1 MQLDTVTL
9 NIIHNTLTNIASEM
23 ALVMLKTSYSTI
35 FNEGLDFCTVLLD
48 RNGDLI
54 AEKNYA
60 PAMMGAVPHT
70 VKWAIDEKGLD
81 ALFPGDV
88 LIHNDCYRGGCHLPE
103 HMMMRPLFVG
113 DELFGFAGNI
123 GHVAEIGGKAPGSFS
138 SDATDIYQEGLR
150 LPPTKIMSRGEHV
163 EDVWRIILSNHRT
176 PRNTWGDFHAMIGSL
191 ETAER
196 RMRELSQRYD
206 LATLAA
212 ATAQL
217 HDYSERRMRAE
228 IAELPD
234 GEFFAEMW
242 VEDDGVTPD
251 PFHIQVTVT
260 VEGDRIMADFTG
272 TDPQVRGPMNCT
284 VVVAAAAIYNV
295 VFSMVDPHSRI
306 PRNSGCY
313 RPIDFIA
320 PPGSVVNV
328 VHPGPCVGGNTDL
341 QPKLID
347 LLIRAL
353 GQAQPDRTA
362 AASGGSS
369 SNFLFGGNHP
379 RTGDYYTNYHF
390 DGQGSGATVSK
401 DGNDGEITR
410 HSNCRNT
417 PVEVFE
423 ERYPFRTLEY
433 RLAPDSGGAGTH
445 RGGMGTTRT
454 LEVIA
459 DEITLSCLFDRA
471 KIPAWGMDGGHDG
484 GKSLLLIQRA
494 GSEGYLDFTQ
504 AFGTVSPTKFTNV
517 QLQRG
522 DLVRYATPGGG
533 GWGDPLL
540 RDPEA
545 VLEDV
550 ASGWLSVD
558 AAQDEYGVIVTRD
571 ENGQYALDIAA
582 TESTRAASLAQQ
594 PVDVS
599 SPPAR
604 PPVTAD
610 PDRIIPPHTPGRWE
624 PIVRAWHD
632 SSLTQCDLCGRLIP
646 RQGWRVDAEGRQ
658 LLFCNDA
665 CESRYWS
672 YWYPRYGGTK
682 IAATA
687 ADSAGRTKV

>member
-1 MQLDTVTL
+1 MTRLDTVTL
-9 NIIHNTLTNIASEM
+9 NIIHNALTNIASEM

-70 VKWAIDEKGLD
+70 VKWAIDEKGLG
-81 ALFPGDV
+81 ALNPGDV

-103 HMMMRPLFVG
+103 HMMMRPLFV
-113 DELFGFAGNI
+113 DDLLFGFAGNI

-150 LPPTKIMSRGEHV
+150 LPPTKIMNRGEHV
-163 EDVWRIILSNHRT
+163 EDVWRIILTNHRT

-206 LATLAA
+206 LETLSA

-234 GEFFAEMW
+234 GEYFADMW
-242 VEDDGVTPD
+242 VEDDGVLPD

-260 VEGDRIMADFTG
+260 VDGDRIMADFTG
-272 TDPQVRGPMNCT
+272 TDPQVRGPMNGT
-284 VVVAAAAIYNV
+284 VVVVAAAVYNV

-320 PPGSVVNV
+320 PAGSVVNV

-353 GQAQPDRTA
+353 GQARPDRSA
-362 AASGGSS
+362 AAAGGSS
-369 SNFLFGGNHP
+369 SNFLFGGTHP

-390 DGQGSGATVSK
+390 DGQGTGATMSK

-423 ERYPFRTLEY
+423 QRYPFRTLDY
-433 RLAPDSGGAGTH
+433 GLASGSGGAGEH

-471 KIPAWGMDGGHDG
+471 KIPAWGMDGGNDG
-484 GKSLLLIQRA
+484 AKSTLLIQRV
-494 GSEGYLDFTQ
+494 GSDRFVDFSE

-517 QLQRG
+517 RLQRG
-522 DLVRYATPGGG
+522 DLVRYSTPGGG

-540 RDPEA
+540 RDPESVA
-545 VLEDV
+545 DDV
-550 ASGWLSVD
+550 ASGWLSAQ
-558 AAQDEYGVIVTRD
+558 AAAETYGVIVTVDAPGR
-571 ENGQYALDIAA
+571 ATLDAQA
-582 TESTRAASLAQQ
+582 TAERRERLTSGRPES
-594 PVDVS
+594 
-599 SPPAR
+599 PAMTHPA
-604 PPVTAD
+604 PPVRAD
-610 PDRIIPPHTPGRWE
+610 AARSLPPHAPGRWVE
-624 PIVRAWHD
+624 IVRAWHD

-646 RQGWRVDAEGRQ
+646 RQGWRVECEGEY
-658 LLFCNDA
+658 LTFCDDA
-665 CESRYWS
+665 CEDRYWT
-672 YWYPRYGGTK
+672 YWYPRYG
-682 IAATA
+682 AATVPA
-687 ADSAGRTKV
+687 

>member
-1 MQLDTVTL
+1 MTALDTVTL
-9 NIIHNTLTNIASEM
+9 NIVHNALTNIASEM

-81 ALFPGDV
+81 DFHPGDV

-113 DELFGFAGNI
+113 DDLLGFAGNI

-138 SDATDIYQEGLR
+138 ADATDIYQEGLR
-150 LPPTKIMSRGEHV
+150 LPPTKIMNRGEHV
-163 EDVWRIILSNHRT
+163 EDVWRIILTNHRT

-196 RMRELSQRYD
+196 RIRELSQRFD
-206 LATLAA
+206 WETLSA

-234 GEFFAEMW
+234 GEYFADMW
-242 VEDDGVTPD
+242 VEDDGVLPD

-260 VEGDRIMADFTG
+260 IDGDRILADFTG
-272 TDPQVRGPMNCT
+272 TDPQVRGPMNAT
-284 VVVAAAAIYNV
+284 VVVVAAAVYNV
-295 VFSMVDPHSRI
+295 VFSLVDPLSLI

-320 PPGSVVNV
+320 PAGSVVNV
-328 VHPGPCVGGNTDL
+328 LHPGPCVGGNTDL

-353 GQAQPDRTA
+353 APARPQRA
-362 AASGGSS
+362 AAATGGSS
-369 SNFLFGGNHP
+369 SNFLFGGTHP

-390 DGQGSGATVSK
+390 DGSGTGATRSK
-401 DGNDGEITR
+401 DGNNAEIGR

-423 ERYPFRTLEY
+423 ERYPFRTLDY
-433 RLAPDSGGAGTH
+433 GLAPDTGGPGTY
-445 RGGMGTTRT
+445 RGGLGATRT
-454 LEVIA
+454 MEVIA
-459 DEITLSCLFDRA
+459 DEITLSCLFDRV
-471 KIPAWGMDGGHDG
+471 KIPAWGMDGGHSG
-484 GKSLLLIQRA
+484 GKSELLIERA
-494 GSEGYLDFTQ
+494 GETGFVDFSQ
-504 AFGTVSPTKFTNV
+504 AFGTISPTKFTNV
-517 QLQRG
+517 RLQRG
-522 DLVRYATPGGG
+522 DLVRYVTPGGG

-550 ASGWLSVD
+550 ASGWVRPET
-558 AAQDEYGVIVTRD
+558 AAEVYGVIVTRD
-571 ENGQYALDIAA
+571 DRGVFALDFTA
-582 TESTRAASLAQQ
+582 TDAQRARLRS
-594 PVDVS
+594 
-599 SPPAR
+599 AR
-604 PPVTAD
+604 PDEATAD
-610 PDRIIPPHTPGRWE
+610 TAEVTQPAKVDRAVPPHSPGRWVE
-624 PIVRAWHD
+624 IVRAWHD

-646 RQGWRVDAEGRQ
+646 RRGWQVESEGHH
-658 LLFCNDA
+658 LMFCNDG
-665 CESRYWS
+665 CEGLYWS
-672 YWYPRYGGTK
+672 YWYPRYGGDDGVMTSP
-682 IAATA
+682 
-687 ADSAGRTKV
+687 DR

>member
-1 MQLDTVTL
+1 MNRLDTVTL
-9 NIIHNTLTNIASEM
+9 NIIHNALTNIASEM

-81 ALFPGDV
+81 DLHPGDV

-103 HMMMRPLFVG
+103 HMMMRPLFV
-113 DELFGFAGNI
+113 DDVLFGFAGNI

-150 LPPTKIMSRGEHV
+150 LPPTKIMNRGEHV

-206 LATLAA
+206 LETLSA

-217 HDYSERRMRAE
+217 HDYSERRMRSE

-234 GEFFAEMW
+234 GEYFADMW
-242 VEDDGVTPD
+242 VEDDGVLPD

-260 VEGDRIMADFTG
+260 IEGDRIMADFTG
-272 TDPQVRGPMNCT
+272 TDPQVRGPMNGT
-284 VVVAAAAIYNV
+284 VVVVAAAVYNV
-295 VFSMVDPHSRI
+295 VFSMVDPLSLI

-320 PPGSVVNV
+320 PAGTVVNV

-347 LLIRAL
+347 MLIKAL
-353 GQAQPDRTA
+353 GQARPERSA
-362 AASGGSS
+362 AAAGGSS
-369 SNFLFGGNHP
+369 SNFLFGGVHP

-390 DGQGSGATVSK
+390 DGQGTGATLSK

-423 ERYPFRTLEY
+423 ERYPFRTLNY
-433 RLAPDSGGAGTH
+433 GLAPDSGGPGAH
-445 RGGMGTTRT
+445 RGGMATTRT

-471 KIPAWGMDGGHDG
+471 KIPAWGMEGGHDG
-484 GKSLLLIQRA
+484 AKSELLIQRA
-494 GSEGYLDFTQ
+494 ETTGFVDFSR

-517 QLQRG
+517 RLQRG
-522 DLVRYATPGGG
+522 DLVRYVTPGGG
-533 GWGDPLL
+533 GWGDPLR
-540 RDPEA
+540 RDPED
-545 VLEDV
+545 VLDDV
-550 ASGWLSVD
+550 AGGWISLKS
-558 AAQDEYGVIVTRD
+558 AADDYGVIVIMGPHGTMTID
-571 ENGQYALDIAA
+571 TGA
-582 TESTRAASLAQQ
+582 TERRRSELGAMR
-594 PVDVS
+594 PVHIDS
-599 SPPAR
+599 APAK
-604 PPVTAD
+604 PPVQAD
-610 PDRIIPPHTPGRWE
+610 PNAVIPPHSLGRWVE
-624 PIVRAWHD
+624 IVRAWHD

-646 RQGWRVDAEGRQ
+646 RQGWQVECEGER
-658 LLFCNDA
+658 LMFCNDG
-665 CESRYWS
+665 CEALYWS
-672 YWYPRYGGTK
+672 YWYPRYGSV
-682 IAATA
+682 AVA
-687 ADSAGRTKV
+687 S

>member
-1 MQLDTVTL
+1 MKRIDTVTL
-9 NIIHNTLTNIASEM
+9 NIVHNALTNIASEM

-70 VKWAIDEKGLD
+70 VKWAIDEKGIG
-81 ALFPGDV
+81 ALYPGDV

-103 HMMMRPLFVG
+103 HMMMRPLFVD

-196 RMRELSQRYD
+196 RMRELSKRFD
-206 LATLAA
+206 LETLSA

-217 HDYSERRMRAE
+217 HDYSERRLRAE

-234 GEFFAEMW
+234 GEYFAEMW
-242 VEDDGVTPD
+242 VEDDGVEAE
-251 PFHIQVTVT
+251 PFRMQVTVT
-260 VEGDRIMADFTG
+260 VDGDRIIADFTG
-272 TDPQVRGPMNCT
+272 TDPQVRGPMNGT
-284 VVVAAAAIYNV
+284 FVVAASSVYNV
-295 VFSMVDPHSRI
+295 VFTMVDPQSRI

-313 RPIDFIA
+313 RPIEIIA
-320 PPGSVVNV
+320 PAGTVVNV

-341 QPKLID
+341 QPKIVD
-347 LLIRAL
+347 MLIRAL
-353 GQAQPDRTA
+353 GQARPDRA
-362 AASGGSS
+362 AAAAGGSS
-369 SNFLFGGNHP
+369 SNFLFGGVHP
-379 RTGDYYTNYHF
+379 RTGEYYTNYHF
-390 DGQGSGATVSK
+390 DGQGTGATMSK

-423 ERYPFRTLEY
+423 ERYPFRTIEY
-433 RLAPDSGGAGTH
+433 RLATDSGGPGTH
-445 RGGMGTTRT
+445 RGGMSTTRT

-471 KIPAWGMDGGHDG
+471 KLAAWGMHGGHEG
-484 GKSLLLIQRA
+484 GKSQLLIQRA
-494 GSEGYLDFTQ
+494 GTEGFVDFTQ
-504 AFGTVSPTKFTNV
+504 AFGTISPTKFTNV
-517 QLQRG
+517 RLRRG
-522 DLVRYATPGGG
+522 DLVRYVTPGGG

-540 RDPEA
+540 RDPQ
-545 VLEDV
+545 LV
-550 ASGWLSVD
+550 ADEVACGWISRESAERD
-558 AAQDEYGVIVTRD
+558 YGVIVTID
-571 ENGQYALDIAA
+571 GPGMATLDAAA
-582 TESTRAASLAQQ
+582 TEAKRAVIRAAR
-594 PVDVS
+594 
-599 SPPAR
+599 PALEIVPEPA

-610 PDRIIPPHTPGRWE
+610 PTKRIPPHSPGRWVE
-624 PIVRAWHD
+624 VVRAWHD
-632 SSLTQCDLCGRLIP
+632 STLTQCDLCGRLIP
-646 RQGWRVDAEGRQ
+646 RQGWQVESEGRH
-658 LLFCNDA
+658 LMFCNDG
-665 CESRYWS
+665 CEERYWDF
-672 YWYPRYGGTK
+672 WYPRYGG
-682 IAATA
+682 AA
-687 ADSAGRTKV
+687 AD

>member
-1 MQLDTVTL
+1 MTRLDTVTL
-9 NIIHNTLTNIASEM
+9 NIIHNALTNIASEM

-81 ALFPGDV
+81 NLHPGDV

-103 HMMMRPLFVG
+103 HMMMRQLFV
-113 DELFGFAGNI
+113 DDVLFGFAGNI

-196 RMRELSQRYD
+196 RMRELSQRFD
-206 LATLAA
+206 LETLSA

-234 GEFFAEMW
+234 GAYFAEMW
-242 VEDDGVTPD
+242 VEDDGVMPD

-272 TDPQVRGPMNCT
+272 TDPQVRGPMNGT
-284 VVVAAAAIYNV
+284 VVVVAAAVYNV
-295 VFSMVDPHSRI
+295 VFSMVDPQSRI

-320 PPGSVVNV
+320 PAGSVVNV

-353 GQAQPDRTA
+353 GQARPERA
-362 AASGGSS
+362 AAAAGGSS
-369 SNFLFGGNHP
+369 SNFLFGGTHP
-379 RTGDYYTNYHF
+379 RTGEYYTNYHF
-390 DGQGSGATVSK
+390 DGQGTGATMSK
-401 DGNDGEITR
+401 DGNNGEITR

-433 RLAPDSGGAGTH
+433 RLATGSGGAGTH
-445 RGGMGTTRT
+445 RGGLGTTRT

-471 KIPAWGMDGGHDG
+471 KLPAWGMEDGHDG
-484 GKSLLLIQRA
+484 GKSLLLIQRS
-494 GSEGYLDFTQ
+494 GTEGFLDFTQ

-517 QLQRG
+517 RLQRG

-533 GWGDPLL
+533 GWGDPML
-540 RDPEA
+540 RDPDA

-550 ASGWLSVD
+550 ANGWLTIQ
-558 AAQDEYGVIVTRD
+558 AAAEDYGVIVIS
-571 ENGQYALDIAA
+571 NGLGLATLDVDA
-582 TESTRAASLAQQ
+582 TEAKRADLRATRPAPAQQ
-594 PVDVS
+594 QAP
-599 SPPAR
+599 SPPVQPDPSR
-604 PPVTAD
+604 P
-610 PDRIIPPHTPGRWE
+610 IPPHSPGRWVE
-624 PIVRAWHD
+624 IVRAWHD

-646 RQGWRVDAEGRQ
+646 KQGWQVESEGQ
-658 LLFCNDA
+658 HLIFCNDA
-665 CESRYWS
+665 CEDRYWTF
-672 YWYPRYGGTK
+672 WYPRYGGQ
-682 IAATA
+682 A
-687 ADSAGRTKV
+687 AD

>member
-1 MQLDTVTL
+1 MTRLDTVTL
-9 NIIHNTLTNIASEM
+9 NIIHNALTNIASEM

-48 RNGDLI
+48 RNGDQI

-70 VKWAIDEKGLD
+70 VRWAIDEIGLD
-81 ALFPGDV
+81 TLHPGDV

-103 HMMMRPLFVG
+103 HMMMRPLFVDG
-113 DELFGFAGNI
+113 VLFGFAGNI

-150 LPPTKIMSRGEHV
+150 LPPTKIMNRGEHV
-163 EDVWRIILSNHRT
+163 EDVWRIILTNHRT

-206 LATLAA
+206 LETLAA

-217 HDYSERRMRAE
+217 LDYSERRMRAE

-234 GEFFAEMW
+234 GEYFAEIW
-242 VEDDGVTPD
+242 VEDDGVVAE

-260 VEGDRIMADFTG
+260 VDGDRITADFTG
-272 TDPQVRGPMNCT
+272 TDPQVRGPMNGT
-284 VVVAAAAIYNV
+284 FVVAASAVYNV
-295 VFSMVDPHSRI
+295 VFSMVDPRSRI

-313 RPIDFIA
+313 RPVEIVA
-320 PPGSVVNV
+320 PAGTVVNV

-353 GQAQPDRTA
+353 GQARPDRA
-362 AASGGSS
+362 AAAAGGSS
-369 SNFLFGGNHP
+369 SNFLFGGVHP
-379 RTGDYYTNYHF
+379 QTGDYYTNYHF
-390 DGQGSGATVSK
+390 DGQGTGATMRK

-423 ERYPFRTLEY
+423 QRYPFRTLNY
-433 RLAPDSGGAGTH
+433 GLAPDSGGAGTY

-471 KIPAWGMDGGHDG
+471 KIPAWGMAGGHDG
-484 GKSLLLIQRA
+484 AKSTLLIQRA
-494 GSEGYLDFTQ
+494 GTEGFVDFSE

-517 QLQRG
+517 RLQRG
-522 DLVRYATPGGG
+522 DLVRYSTPGGG
-533 GWGDPLL
+533 GWGDPLS

-545 VLEDV
+545 VLADV
-550 ASGWLSVD
+550 AAGWVAPER
-558 AAQDEYGVIVTRD
+558 AAEDYGVIVTTGDHGIVR
-571 ENGQYALDIAA
+571 LDAEA
-582 TESTRAASLAQQ
+582 TEARRTKARTERSPVAAGADSPPPVRADPTRA
-594 PVDVS
+594 
-599 SPPAR
+599 
-604 PPVTAD
+604 
-610 PDRIIPPHTPGRWE
+610 IPPHSPGRWVE
-624 PIVRAWHD
+624 IVRAWHD
-632 SSLTQCDLCGRLIP
+632 ASLTQCAFCGRLVP
-646 RQGWRVDAEGRQ
+646 RRGWQVEAEGR
-658 LLFCNDA
+658 LLVFCNDGCA
-665 CESRYWS
+665 ERYWT
-672 YWYPRYGGTK
+672 YWYPRYGG
-682 IAATA
+682 AALA
-687 ADSAGRTKV
+687 AGAAR